1 MSESDPGDPP
11 APPPPDVNANAGTTG
26 PSAVADLRQR
36 LRQLAQPLVDTID
49 ARLAA
54 QVDAR
59 VDERVEARLRDR
71 LAVIERAIADL
82 DRAVTAIEARLG
94 E

>member
-1 MSESDPGDPP
+1 MSESGPADPP
-11 APPPPDVNANAGTTG
+11 VPPPSDVSAHAGSTG
-26 PSAVADLRQR
+26 PSAVADLRHR
-36 LRQLAQPLVDTID
+36 LRQLAQPLVDTFD

-71 LAVIERAIADL
+71 LAVIERAVADL